1 MNRKQLIMAMVEKSQ
16 ISKENNEKVLDA
28 IIEVI
33 KEELATGG
41 KVKLLGFGT
50 FEREQRGKGVIHRLE
65 WKLNYLRRVVQSLGQ
80 ESNSKRHLGNEK
92 GEKQYNV
99 CRKDSIMQ
107 TDIRHSHTARRQWRI
122 SRSKNVMS

>member
-1 MNRKQLIMAMVEKSQ
+1 MNRRQLVMEMVEKSQ

-50 FEREQRGKGVIHRLE
+50 FEVSERAARKGR
-65 WKLNYLRRVVQSLGQ
+65 NP
-80 ESNSKRHLGNEK
+80 
-92 GEKQYNV
+92 
-99 CRKDSIMQ
+99 Q
-107 TDIRHSHTARRQWRI
+107 TGVEIELPA
-122 SRSKNVMS
+122 SRSPKFRAGKQLKAALRK

>member
-1 MNRKQLIMAMVEKSQ
+1 MMNRRQLVMEMVEKSQ

-50 FEREQRGKGVIHRLE
+50 FEVSERAARKGR
-65 WKLNYLRRVVQSLGQ
+65 NP
-80 ESNSKRHLGNEK
+80 
-92 GEKQYNV
+92 
-99 CRKDSIMQ
+99 Q
-107 TDIRHSHTARRQWRI
+107 TGVEIELPA
-122 SRSKNVMS
+122 SRSPKFRAGKQLKAALRK

>member
-1 MNRKQLIMAMVEKSQ
+1 MNRRQLVMEMVEKSQ

-50 FEREQRGKGVIHRLE
+50 FEVSERAERKGR
-65 WKLNYLRRVVQSLGQ
+65 NP
-80 ESNSKRHLGNEK
+80 
-92 GEKQYNV
+92 
-99 CRKDSIMQ
+99 Q
-107 TDIRHSHTARRQWRI
+107 TGVEIELPA
-122 SRSKNVMS
+122 SRSPKFRAGKELKAALRK